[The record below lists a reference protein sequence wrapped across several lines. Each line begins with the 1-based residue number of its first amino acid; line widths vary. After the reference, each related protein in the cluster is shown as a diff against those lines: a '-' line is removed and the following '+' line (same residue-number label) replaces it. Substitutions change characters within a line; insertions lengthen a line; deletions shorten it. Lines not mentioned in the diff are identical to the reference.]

1 MMKRILTIA
10 AVACLMFSCTHKQED
25 NQAEL
30 AGNAAKQYYSYLL
43 AGDYDSFVDG
53 TLREDSILRQ
63 EYRTQ
68 LLENARM
75 FMALQQKEHH
85 GIKSVSVKK
94 VDLDSVKGTTAN
106 VFLILNYGD
115 KGSEQVLMPMVKS
128 DGLWYMK

>member
-1 MMKRILTIA
+1 MMKRIFTIA
-10 AVACLMFSCTHKQED
+10 ALACLVFSCTQKQED

-43 AGDYDSFVDG
+43 AGDYDAFVDG
-53 TLREDSILRQ
+53 TLREDSILRE
-63 EYRTQ
+63 EYRVQ

-75 FMALQQKEHH
+75 FMAQQQTEHQ

-94 VDLDSVKGTTAN
+94 VDIDSLKSTAN

-115 KGSEQVLMPMVKS
+115 KGTEQVLMPMVKS
-128 DGLWYMK
+128 NGLWYMK

>member
-1 MMKRILTIA
+1 MMKRILTITA
-10 AVACLMFSCTHKQED
+10 IASLMFSCTQKQED

-43 AGDYDSFVDG
+43 NGDYDSFIDG
-53 TLREDSILRQ
+53 TLRQDSILRE

-75 FMALQQKEHH
+75 FVAQQQKEHQS
-85 GIKSVSVKK
+85 IKSVSVKK
-94 VDLDSVKGTTAN
+94 VDLDSVKGNAAN

-128 DGLWYMK
+128 GGLWYMK